1 MKGAQS
7 LLHSGVRR
15 MLQLR
20 LIPIASLFAIL
31 PGIAGAGEEGAYQVA
46 FPLSTSGALAIGDMP
61 QVLWGSAWDSPG
73 LQVYGTTAEFYAK
86 TDLGLEN
93 RNIANQMRIQIRP
106 KMRPA
111 LGREEWHALF
121 GDTLR
126 VVLDLSKMAS
136 EARGWSA
143 VYVLET
149 TLDCMIINAARDA
162 HKPRFLGIEIEGKT
176 GYKQFEGTY
185 RLEPTP
191 ILEGFALAEPG
202 WEKRKI
208 PSE

>member
-1 MKGAQS
+1 MWNRKLILLS
-7 LLHSGVRR
+7 L
-15 MLQLR
+15 
-20 LIPIASLFAIL
+20 AFAIL
-31 PGIAGAGEEGAYQVA
+31 PGNARSSEEGAYQVA
-46 FPLSTSGALAIGDMP
+46 FPLSTSGDLAIGDMP

-73 LQVYGTTAEFYAK
+73 LQVCLTTAEFYAK
-86 TDLGLEN
+86 TDVGLEN

-106 KMRPA
+106 KMRPSSAA
-111 LGREEWHALF
+111 LGREEWHGLF

-176 GYKQFEGTY
+176 GYEQFEGTY

-191 ILEGFALAEPG
+191 ILEGFHLAEPG